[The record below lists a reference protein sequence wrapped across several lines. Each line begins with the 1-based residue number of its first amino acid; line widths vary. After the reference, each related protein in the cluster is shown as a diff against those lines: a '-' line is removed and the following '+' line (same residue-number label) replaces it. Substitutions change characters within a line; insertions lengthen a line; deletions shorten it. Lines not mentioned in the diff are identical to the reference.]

1 MKPDSLYLPVRHD
14 CRHFTGYKPCKFK
27 RPCEGCT
34 DFSAQ
39 GERVLVIA
47 PEDPESIEKTESLRA
62 LSEDQGPRLLTVVTT
77 PENVEA
83 WKRLSWVHRCMAWDD
98 LWSVALGVEKF
109 SRTLVLGKDPRAESV
124 AKTLL
129 ENSTR
134 KNATE
139 EMMAKEI
146 EIKKIKTK
154 SEGDSASPKI
164 LVIHLEAL
172 GAVLQSTAILP
183 ALKRKFPKGH
193 ITWLTSRAALPLLK
207 NNALIDEVLSWSPK
221 ILDEFASKTFDTVIN
236 LDKAPGPA
244 SLSVMLNGLIKYGF
258 GWGPLGNL
266 YSLSTKGDYAFSLG
280 LDNELKFKINQKS
293 NQEIFCDLADLPYSR
308 DDYQLDLSA
317 EEKEESEAYR
327 KTQAPNSDWIIG
339 INTGCADNFPY
350 KKFTIARHQE
360 LVEALL
366 TSFPKSSIFLLGGR
380 AETKRN
386 DEIAEPFKGRL
397 EIEGRVVKTP
407 TQEGLRSGIVYEN
420 ACDLV
425 ISGDTL
431 GMHIAIGL
439 RKKVVAWFSLTCEQ
453 EIDIYDRGIKLLA
466 DVTCGPCWL
475 SSCDQEPKC
484 YNQVPVSVVVEAV
497 GKQQAALKTP

>member
-1 MKPDSLYLPVRHD
+1 MKPVSLYLPVRDD

-47 PEDPESIEKTESLRA
+47 PENPESIEKTERVSA
-62 LSEDQGPRLLTVVTT
+62 LAEDQAPKQITVVTL

-98 LWSVALGVEKF
+98 LWRLALGVEKF
-109 SRTLVLGKDPRAESV
+109 SRTLVLGKDPRADS
-124 AKTLL
+124 
-129 ENSTR
+129 
-134 KNATE
+134 
-139 EMMAKEI
+139 MAKALSAI
-146 EIKKIKTK
+146 ATRTIPTRNQA
-154 SEGDSASPKI
+154 DSGSPKI
-164 LVIHLEAL
+164 IVIHLEAL

-193 ITWLTSRAALPLLK
+193 VTWLTSRAALPLLK
-207 NNALIDEVLSWSPK
+207 NNSLIDEVLSWSPD
-221 ILDEFASKTFDTVIN
+221 IATEFDDTRFDMVMS

-244 SLSVMLNGLIKYGF
+244 SLAVLLDSQNKYGF
-258 GWGPLGNL
+258 GWGPQGNL
-266 YSLSTKGDYAFSLG
+266 YSLSPKGDYAFSLG
-280 LDNELKFKINQKS
+280 LDNELKFKTNQKT

-308 DDYQLDLSA
+308 DEYQLELSTQ
-317 EEKEESEAYR
+317 EKQSSQEYR
-327 KTQAPNSDWIIG
+327 KAQAPDSDGIIG

-350 KKFTIARHQE
+350 KKFTISRHQE

-366 TSFPKSSIFLLGGR
+366 EAFPKSSVFLLGGR
-380 AETKRN
+380 AETERN
-386 DEIAEPFKGRL
+386 NEIAEPFKGRQGL
-397 EIEGRVVKTP
+397 EGRVVKTP

-439 RKKVVAWFSLTCEQ
+439 RKKVVAWFSLTCQQ
-453 EIDIYDRGIKLLA
+453 EIDIYDRGTKLLA

-484 YNQVPVSVVVEAV
+484 YNQVPVSVVIEAV
-497 GKQQAALKTP
+497 GKLQGTPEKGLKAV